1 MDRLQSMRIFSKVVE
16 LGGFARAAVALEMS
30 NAVVTRYVADLES
43 HLGTR
48 LLNRTTRKLS
58 LTETGHVYLERVRQ
72 ILADIEDADAIAA
85 TSAKKPSGTL
95 RIYSVPGF
103 GVSQLAPLLPL
114 FAKKFPDI
122 ILDIKISS
130 HSIDM
135 VEEGIDVGF
144 FLDLQKIDSSMIA
157 RQLAAPE
164 VMLCATPEYLRV
176 NGTPQTLDD
185 ISQHRCLNYGFDF
198 MRHNWMIHERD
209 AEEFSYPGKSKQA
222 LKQIPVNSRVVSN
235 NTDILRECALADM
248 GLVLLPSYSLE
259 NDIRSG
265 RLIRLLPDHLFGS
278 VTIFMAYPSRRLLS
292 AKVRSFINFIVEKFP
307 HAGMTQQTL

>member
-1 MDRLQSMRIFSKVVE
+1 MDRLQSMRIFSKVIE

-164 VMLCATPEYLRV
+164 VMLCAAPEYLRV

-292 AKVRSFINFIVEKFP
+292 AKVRSFINFIVEEFP

>member
-1 MDRLQSMRIFSKVVE
+1 
-16 LGGFARAAVALEMS
+16 
-30 NAVVTRYVADLES
+30 
-43 HLGTR
+43 
-48 LLNRTTRKLS
+48 
-58 LTETGHVYLERVRQ
+58 
-72 ILADIEDADAIAA
+72 
-85 TSAKKPSGTL
+85 
-95 RIYSVPGF
+95 
-103 GVSQLAPLLPL
+103 
-114 FAKKFPDI
+114 
-122 ILDIKISS
+122 
-130 HSIDM
+130 
-135 VEEGIDVGF
+135 
-144 FLDLQKIDSSMIA
+144 MIA

>member
-1 MDRLQSMRIFSKVVE
+1 MRIFSKVVE

-164 VMLCATPEYLRV
+164 VMLRATPEYLRV

-265 RLIRLLPDHLFGS
+265 RLIRLLPDHLFGR

>member
-1 MDRLQSMRIFSKVVE
+1 MRIFSKVVE

-164 VMLCATPEYLRV
+164 VMLCATPEYLRA

-185 ISQHRCLNYGFDF
+185 ISQHWCLNYGFDF

>member
-1 MDRLQSMRIFSKVVE
+1 MRIFSKVVE

-58 LTETGHVYLERVRQ
+58 LTETGYVYLERVRQ

-176 NGTPQTLDD
+176 NGAPQTLDD

>member
-1 MDRLQSMRIFSKVVE
+1 MDRLQSMRIFAKVVE

-85 TSAKKPSGTL
+85 TSAKQPSGTL
-95 RIYSVPGF
+95 RIYSIPGF
-103 GVSQLAPLLPL
+103 GVSQLTPLLPI
-114 FAKKFPDI
+114 FSKKFPDI
-122 ILDIKISS
+122 ILDINISS

-157 RQLAAPE
+157 RQLVTLE
-164 VMLCATPEYLRV
+164 VALCASPEYLRA
-176 NGTPQTLDD
+176 NGTPETLDQ

-198 MRHNWMIHERD
+198 MRHNWMIHDRD
-209 AEEFSYPGKSKQA
+209 IEEFSYPGKSKQV
-222 LKQIPVNSRVVSN
+222 LKQIPVNSLVVSN
-235 NTDILRECALADM
+235 NTDVLRECALADM
-248 GLVLLPSYSLE
+248 GLVLLLSCTLE

-265 RLIRLLPDHLFGS
+265 RLIRLFPEHSFGNIS
-278 VTIFMAYPSRRLLS
+278 IFMAYPSRRLLS
-292 AKVRSFINFIVEKFP
+292 AKVRSFINFITEKFP
-307 HAGMTQQTL
+307 QTGVSTRTY